1 MLMHHNGQDYEVAA
15 SQAAAEARAKFE
27 AQIERGRSR
36 TMAVIEQINT
46 QIPVDRVVP
55 ANRLSFTVEGEEIQV
70 TFPDREHT
78 VEGFHRHAVSQAAAR
93 GEIPLS
99 YIDKLMARGQWGKE
113 LVAENL
119 NRVYQNFPTTGSG
132 SKILTRSVHD
142 EVRGFLSDAYR
153 RLDSRPIVEQ
163 FIGAVHNF
171 GAIALDGFALE
182 TKIAIKAVLPMVFEP
197 VPFEVMIFG
206 VALENSDF
214 GNGALSLRTFVE
226 RLWCT
231 NRAISTE
238 DLRKIH
244 LGARLGE
251 DLQLSQKTYEL
262 DTLTMASAANDIV
275 TRSLSAGSVNQFMD
289 TIRKANE
296 EKIEPV
302 RVKEFLKKHLTKGEA
317 EKVVEAFNSPDVEML
332 PPGNSNWRLSNA
344 ISWIANG
351 LEEDRK
357 LEVMKVAGAVLD
369 PKRARGPVTLEAQ
382 LDMDAVLA

>member
-1 MLMHHNGQDYEVAA
+1 
-15 SQAAAEARAKFE
+15 
-27 AQIERGRSR
+27 
-36 TMAVIEQINT
+36 
-46 QIPVDRVVP
+46 
-55 ANRLSFTVEGEEIQV
+55 
-70 TFPDREHT
+70 
-78 VEGFHRHAVSQAAAR
+78 
-93 GEIPLS
+93 
-99 YIDKLMARGQWGKE
+99 
-113 LVAENL
+113 
-119 NRVYQNFPTTGSG
+119 
-132 SKILTRSVHD
+132 
-142 EVRGFLSDAYR
+142 
-153 RLDSRPIVEQ
+153 VEQ

-296 EKIEPV
+296 EKIEPA